1 VGGGVLDVGVDVV
14 GPHVGPPAAVLVGEQ
29 LGAAAPAALER
40 RHDLAHVLVR
50 DGLDAPLARLGGVV
64 EHDLVVL
71 DGDVASQHRGQ
82 AVALVGDGVVLG
94 ADAEEPEVEQAGRA
108 CEDTGAV
115 ERVAAQ
121 VAAHA
126 AAQLGQ
132 GLPELD
138 HRAELLLVAAGAPLV
153 VVAVLLA
160 AGVVDPRRLEVAV
173 RVEADPHVP
182 PCGRDRQVGDAL
194 ERLRIVDSLPVR
206 IEVLEAA
213 APAAPRDA
221 GRRAVGSSQPRH
233 ALDLPAMGAF

>member
-1 VGGGVLDVGVDVV
+1 M
-14 GPHVGPPAAVLVGEQ
+14 
-29 LGAAAPAALER
+29 R
-40 RHDLAHVLVR
+40 
-50 DGLDAPLARLGGVV
+50 LDAPLARLGGVV

-108 CEDTGAV
+108 REDPGAV

-126 AAQLGQ
+126 APELGQ
-132 GLPELD
+132 VVPELD
-138 HRAELLLVAAGAPLV
+138 HRAELLAVAPGAPLV

-160 AGVVDPRRLEVAV
+160 PGIVDPRRLEVAE

-182 PCGRDRQVGDAL
+182 PCRRHGQVGDAL
-194 ERLRIVDSLPVR
+194 ERLRVVDPLPVR
-206 IEVLEAA
+206 VEVFEAA
-213 APAAPRDA
+213 APPAPRDA
-221 GRRAVGSSQPRH
+221 GRRTIGSSQPRH
-233 ALDLPAMGAF
+233 ELDLPATWAI